1 MDGWTY
7 KVELSTTIPWTTPR
21 GAPTTATLT
30 ATAGLH
36 LLGGNSRP
44 YFSVTGDI
52 RRPGANDIDTGG
64 CIHDE
69 ILAHWPVLA
78 PVVAVHLADDTGT
91 PLHAVENG
99 RYWLGLEAR
108 SPRSAYD
115 PAGDFETDEQGREW
129 SPVRFANTWRCT
141 LDEAR
146 TIRADVDQA
155 MLAVT
160 VDPLPPA
167 VQATWEADLLGDIDI
182 GGLLARRRREAAL
195 DQLNGWLD
203 SEYLHRWACEADVAI
218 SVLSDL
224 GGRP

>member
-1 MDGWTY
+1 MDRWTY
-7 KVELSTTIPWTTPR
+7 KVELSTTIPWTSPR
-21 GAPTTATLT
+21 GTPTTATLT
-30 ATAGLH
+30 ATAGLCH
-36 LLGGNSRP
+36 MDGNRRP

-52 RRPGANDIDTGG
+52 RRRNANDIDAGG

-78 PVVAVHLADDTGT
+78 PVVALHLADDTGV
-91 PLHAVENG
+91 PMHAVANG
-99 RYWLGLEAR
+99 HYWLGLDTR
-108 SPRSAYD
+108 SPRSSYD
-115 PAGDFETDEQGREW
+115 PPDDFETDEQGREW

-146 TIRADVDQA
+146 TIRADVDA
-155 MLAVT
+155 VIGAVT

-167 VQATWEADLLGDIDI
+167 VQAAWEADLLGDIDI

-203 SEYLHRWACEADVAI
+203 FEYLERWAREAEAAI
-218 SVLSDL
+218 NVLSDL